1 MPETSAVNLKAY
13 ERAIVLGDLGTLS
26 DEEKLAYYQAICES
40 VGLNPLSKPFEFT
53 VIRGK
58 LALFANA
65 GCAAQLRQ
73 LHGIS
78 VTDLRREFI
87 TDAGL
92 LLVMVHVQ
100 DKTGR
105 TDVATGVVPFA
116 ANAGEVNVQD
126 RANAIMAAE
135 TKAKRRATLSLCG
148 LGMLDETEVE
158 SIRQQEKE
166 ATSALPT
173 PTVAPAINQA
183 PAEDLLKKALA
194 EAKPGQ
200 TVTVGP
206 AIPAPPPQPAFSIP
220 ALAGVTV
227 PALAAQPLA
236 IAPPIA
242 RLTAPPPVSRPI
254 APPPALPKPI
264 TPPAPPALPNPN
276 RQPAVEEPV
285 RETPAELAVVADA
298 VARDKDPKPTTGTV
312 TGTSGANTGVT
323 VPIST
328 ATSAPAPVPATPV
341 AAASAINT
349 KGEVPCTQEEFS
361 KFVNG
366 RGAKIV
372 RDKLSVHKNAGEL
385 LKTYLLRESGE
396 AKLQKIS
403 AATFERL
410 LKALEDATAEDAIKL
425 MKG

>member
-183 PAEDLLKKALA
+183 PAAIEALKEA
-194 EAKPGQ
+194 AKPIAAPPAPVVQ
-200 TVTVGP
+200 TV
-206 AIPAPPPQPAFSIP
+206 
-220 ALAGVTV
+220 
-227 PALAAQPLA
+227 

-242 RLTAPPPVSRPI
+242 RPTAPPPVSRPI

-264 TPPAPPALPNPN
+264 TPPAPPALPNLN
-276 RQPAVEEPV
+276 RQPVVEEPI

-312 TGTSGANTGVT
+312 TGTSGVNAGVT
-323 VPIST
+323 APIST
-328 ATSAPAPVPATPV
+328 ATSAPAPVPTTPV
-341 AAASAINT
+341 VAASAVNT

-372 RDKLSVHKNAGEL
+372 RDKLSAHKNAGEL